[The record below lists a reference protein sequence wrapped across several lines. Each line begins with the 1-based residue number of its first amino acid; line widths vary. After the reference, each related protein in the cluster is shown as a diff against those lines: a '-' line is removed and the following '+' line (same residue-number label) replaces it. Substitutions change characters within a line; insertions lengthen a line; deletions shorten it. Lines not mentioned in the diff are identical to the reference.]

1 MEQVFID
8 ERQDIQKKT
17 FTKWINGYLAKS
29 GIPPI
34 NDLFEDL
41 KDGHKLLSLL
51 EVLTNQRYKRE
62 KGSMRVHQINNL
74 NKALNVLQECGVKLV
89 NISSDDINSGNAK
102 LTLGLIWLIA
112 LTFDGQKLVN
122 SQAVSGIE
130 KSLLVWARQ
139 LADKYGIKVN
149 DFSTSWSDGSAFLVI
164 LSEVISFNLQ
174 EEMQKHPI
182 SRLKVAFDLAFHH
195 LNIEKLLDPEDV
207 NTSKPDK
214 KSILMYVMCLYNA
227 IDSRKIARQQSV
239 QHLAQHAESM
249 EEIQLLSEKEMDDA
263 TDTDD
268 NVRNNNVDER
278 NNISTTHDLNHP
290 GNETHLETISL
301 AKSIDDL
308 RNFNRD
314 NKILYPKSM
323 PIVKSIEHTEA
334 FSSKLTDSVVLSDKV
349 EGWESKTSRPVSTAT
364 NFSAEFSGY
373 QIAVEEV
380 LTMLLEA
387 EDFFFKGSYRFQ

>member
-1 MEQVFID
+1 MDQVFID

-29 GIPPI
+29 GTPPI

-122 SQAVSGIE
+122 SQAKSGIE

-164 LSEVISFNLQ
+164 LSEVIEAINLQ
-174 EEMQKHPI
+174 EALKKHPI
-182 SRLKVAFDLAFHH
+182 ARLRMAFDLAYHH
-195 LNIEKLLDPEDV
+195 LNIEQLLDPEDV

-214 KSILMYVMCLYNA
+214 KIYS
-227 IDSRKIARQQSV
+227 
-239 QHLAQHAESM
+239 H
-249 EEIQLLSEKEMDDA
+249 
-263 TDTDD
+263 
-268 NVRNNNVDER
+268 VR
-278 NNISTTHDLNHP
+278 H
-290 GNETHLETISL
+290 
-301 AKSIDDL
+301 
-308 RNFNRD
+308 
-314 NKILYPKSM
+314 
-323 PIVKSIEHTEA
+323 
-334 FSSKLTDSVVLSDKV
+334 VLV
-349 EGWESKTSRPVSTAT
+349 
-364 NFSAEFSGY
+364 
-373 QIAVEEV
+373 
-380 LTMLLEA
+380 
-387 EDFFFKGSYRFQ
+387 

>member
-1 MEQVFID
+1 MAHIDSILQVLSY

-29 GIPPI
+29 GTPPI

-122 SQAVSGIE
+122 SQAKSGIE

-164 LSEVISFNLQ
+164 LSEVIEAINLQ
-174 EEMQKHPI
+174 EALKKHPI
-182 SRLKVAFDLAFHH
+182 ARLRMAFDLAYHH
-195 LNIEKLLDPEDV
+195 LNIEQLLDPED
-207 NTSKPDK
+207 
-214 KSILMYVMCLYNA
+214 
-227 IDSRKIARQQSV
+227 
-239 QHLAQHAESM
+239 
-249 EEIQLLSEKEMDDA
+249 
-263 TDTDD
+263 
-268 NVRNNNVDER
+268 
-278 NNISTTHDLNHP
+278 
-290 GNETHLETISL
+290 
-301 AKSIDDL
+301 
-308 RNFNRD
+308 
-314 NKILYPKSM
+314 
-323 PIVKSIEHTEA
+323 
-334 FSSKLTDSVVLSDKV
+334 
-349 EGWESKTSRPVSTAT
+349 
-364 NFSAEFSGY
+364 
-373 QIAVEEV
+373 
-380 LTMLLEA
+380 
-387 EDFFFKGSYRFQ
+387 